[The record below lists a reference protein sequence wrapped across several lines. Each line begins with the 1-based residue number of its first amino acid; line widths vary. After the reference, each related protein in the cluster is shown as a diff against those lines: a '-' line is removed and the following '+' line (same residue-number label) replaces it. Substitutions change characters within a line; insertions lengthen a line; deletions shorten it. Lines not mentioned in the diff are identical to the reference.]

1 MVLIQKLT
9 NERVRLIMS
18 YREIGDGILDDIGTL
33 YFGDEVTSCDD
44 GEESLLDDIFGGGN
58 HFVIQ
63 SMQTETV

>member
-1 MVLIQKLT
+1 
-9 NERVRLIMS
+9 MS
-18 YREIGDGILDDIGTL
+18 YKEIGDCINDDIGTL

-44 GEESLLDDIFGGGN
+44 GEESLLDDIFGSGN

>member
-18 YREIGDGILDDIGTL
+18 YGEIGDGILDDIGTL

-63 SMQTETV
+63 SIQTETL

>member
-18 YREIGDGILDDIGTL
+18 YKEMDDCINEDIGTL

-44 GEESLLDDIFGGGN
+44 EEESVLDDIFGSGN

>member
-33 YFGDEVTSCDD
+33 YFSDEVTSCDEV
-44 GEESLLDDIFGGGN
+44 EESALDDIFGSGS

-63 SMQTETV
+63 SQQTETV